1 MVIHEIDI
9 TIPIDVFIDR
19 HYLVSIIPSKSM
31 SRKNQFALKLENM
44 LFTLEIKE
52 VALVFS

>member
-19 HYLVSIIPSKSM
+19 PYLISIKPRNSM

>member
-1 MVIHEIDI
+1 VVIHEIDI

-19 HYLVSIIPSKSM
+19 PYLVSITPSKSM

>member
-1 MVIHEIDI
+1 MIIHEIDI

-19 HYLVSIIPSKSM
+19 PYLVSITPSKSM